1 MSIENVR
8 KYINACLYQ
17 KTFTP
22 LCDDNSIA
30 DAVGHC
36 FYIHK
41 EDIPTISVDDDELVK
56 FIKQYAQDEYDKYD
70 DKYCYTL
77 WFAIRILY
85 TKHFKSVKY
94 ADIVYDVLNFD
105 GEYFSAF
112 ENELYYR
119 YYNNIRRI
127 DKYCLT
133 RPEWLADYYFIC
145 NVHYRICCI
154 KQYCKKHKIILTCSY
169 SKNEYWIPPLRVG
182 VHKQP
187 YTPDPEREIT
197 RVLKY
202 LRATDQNERYKIDW
216 YNKTQFDLV
225 DWVQVASYATRR
237 VQEHVRYNTSDNLKV
252 WFAVRLLILNGF
264 KKVTIKQVEN
274 MRAENPKEFDKCI
287 DHDETL
293 QDVMIYIKSCAND
306 ILAKCNSRGG
316 SFIYNGQVPYS
327 YKEQDSY
334 VNTLRLIMLVMV
346 YIIVLLLV
354 TIAMKV

>member
-8 KYINACLYQ
+8 KYFNACLYQ

-30 DAVGHC
+30 DAVGSC
-36 FYIHK
+36 CYIYK
-41 EDIPTISVDDDELVK
+41 EDIPSVSVDDDELVK

-77 WFAIRILY
+77 WFAMRILY

-112 ENELYYR
+112 KNELYYR
-119 YYNNIRRI
+119 FYHNINRI

-133 RPEWLADYYFIC
+133 RPEWLADYYFID

-154 KQYCKKHKIILTCSY
+154 KQYCKKHKIILTCTY

-182 VHKQP
+182 SYKQP

-216 YNKTQFDLV
+216 YNETQFDLV
-225 DWVQVASYATRR
+225 DWVQ
-237 VQEHVRYNTSDNLKV
+237 EHVRYSTSHNLKV

-287 DHDETL
+287 DHSVLFKETL
-293 QDVMIYIKSCAND
+293 ELSMYRVQACAND

-316 SFIYNGQVPYS
+316 SFIYNGPVPYTFE
-327 YKEQDSY
+327 EQD
-334 VNTLRLIMLVMV
+334 NTLRLIMLVMVYMV

-354 TIAMKV
+354 TIAVKV

>member
-1 MSIENVR
+1 MYADTKMSIENVR
-8 KYINACLYQ
+8 KYFNACLYQ

-22 LCDDNSIA
+22 LCDDKSIA
-30 DAVGHC
+30 DAVGSC
-36 FYIHK
+36 CYIYN
-41 EDIPTISVDDDELVK
+41 EDIPNVSVDDDELVK

-85 TKHFKSVKY
+85 TKHFKRVIY

-105 GEYFSAF
+105 GEYFSAYK
-112 ENELYYR
+112 NELYYR
-119 YYNNIRRI
+119 FYHNINRI

-133 RPEWLADYYFIC
+133 RPEWLHDYYFID

-169 SKNEYWIPPLRVG
+169 SNHFYYIPPLRVG
-182 VHKQP
+182 VYKQP

-202 LRATDQNERYKIDW
+202 LRATDQNEHYEIDW
-216 YNKTQFDLV
+216 YNETQFDLV
-225 DWVQVASYATRR
+225 DWVQ
-237 VQEHVRYNTSDNLKV
+237 EHVRQSSHSTSHNLKV

-293 QDVMIYIKSCAND
+293 ELSMCRVQAWAND

-316 SFIYNGQVPYS
+316 SFIYNGTVPYTFE
-327 YKEQDSY
+327 EQD
-334 VNTLRLIMLVMV
+334 NTLRLIMLVMM

>member
-41 EDIPTISVDDDELVK
+41 EDIPNVSVDDDELVK

-85 TKHFKSVKY
+85 TNHFKSVKY

-112 ENELYYR
+112 KNELYYR
-119 YYNNIRRI
+119 FYHNINRI

-133 RPEWLADYYFIC
+133 RPEWLADYYFID

-154 KQYCKKHKIILTCSY
+154 KQYCKKHKIILTCTY

-182 VHKQP
+182 SYKQP

-216 YNKTQFDLV
+216 YNETQFDLV
-225 DWVQVASYATRR
+225 DWVQ
-237 VQEHVRYNTSDNLKV
+237 EHVRYSTSHNLKV

-287 DHDETL
+287 DHSVLFKETL
-293 QDVMIYIKSCAND
+293 ELSMYHVQAWAND

-316 SFIYNGQVPYS
+316 SFIYNGPVPYS
-327 YKEQDSY
+327 YKEQD
-334 VNTLRLIMLVMV
+334 NTLRLIMLVMV
-346 YIIVLLLV
+346 YTVCIWCTSLFCYLLQLQ
-354 TIAMKV
+354 

>member
-8 KYINACLYQ
+8 KYFNACLYQ

-30 DAVGHC
+30 DAVGSC
-36 FYIHK
+36 CYIYK
-41 EDIPTISVDDDELVK
+41 EDIPSVSVDDDELVK

-105 GEYFSAF
+105 GEYFSAY

-119 YYNNIRRI
+119 FYHNINRI

-133 RPEWLADYYFIC
+133 RPEWLADYYFID

-154 KQYCKKHKIILTCSY
+154 KEYCKKHKIILTCSY

-182 VHKQP
+182 VYKQP

-216 YNKTQFDLV
+216 YNETQFDLV
-225 DWVQVASYATRR
+225 DWVQ
-237 VQEHVRYNTSDNLKV
+237 EHVRYSTSHNLKV

-287 DHDETL
+287 DHSVLFKETL
-293 QDVMIYIKSCAND
+293 ELSMCRVQACAND

-316 SFIYNGQVPYS
+316 SFIYNGQVPYTFE
-327 YKEQDSY
+327 EQD
-334 VNTLRLIMLVMV
+334 NTLRLIMLIMV
-346 YIIVLLLV
+346 YTVCIWCTSLFCYLLQLQ
-354 TIAMKV
+354 

>member
-8 KYINACLYQ
+8 KYFNACLYQ

-41 EDIPTISVDDDELVK
+41 EDIPTVSVDDDELVK

-105 GEYFSAF
+105 DEYYSAY

-119 YYNNIRRI
+119 FYHNINRI

-154 KQYCKKHKIILTCSY
+154 KQYCKKHKIILTCTY

-182 VHKQP
+182 IYKQP

-202 LRATDQNERYKIDW
+202 LRAVNKNETYKIDW

-225 DWVQVASYATRR
+225 DWVQ
-237 VQEHVRYNTSDNLKV
+237 ELVRYNTSDNLKV

-264 KKVTIKQVEN
+264 KKVTIKQIEN

-287 DHDETL
+287 NHDVLFKETL
-293 QDVMIYIKSCAND
+293 DLAMIHIESWAND

-316 SFIYNGQVPYS
+316 SFIYKGSLPYTFE
-327 YKEQDSY
+327 EQDSY